1 MGEAVTQA
9 RERAHLRPVRQP
21 RCHCGKPAT
30 HELFNGVNAQI
41 GRYCGRCGEAALA
54 AFKRGER

>member
-1 MGEAVTQA
+1 MSQA
-9 RERAHLRPVRQP
+9 RERAHLRAVRQP

-41 GRYCGRCGEAALA
+41 GRYCERCGKAALA
-54 AFKRGER
+54 SFKEAK